1 MSQEVYQYGQGKVE
15 IAPIVDGV
23 IGAWRWL
30 GDVSAMTLAIEEA
43 KFSHNESYSGEKSEV
58 REIVTGVTCNGSITL
73 QSLSAENVAQ
83 FTRGTNTEK
92 AAGTVSEE
100 PLGTVAA
107 GDVLVLDDFGLSN
120 IVVIDSTG
128 TPATI
133 DPSHYEYDGYNELT
147 FNSLPDPAPTM
158 PLKVSYSHTAYKR
171 VALLNG
177 QKAEIALR
185 YKGINLAE
193 GNKKQYV
200 EFYKVSPGLLQNLE
214 LINNGQQL
222 AQSPVSFKPLRDTSK
237 PADGELGKF
246 AQVVTVDY

>member
-158 PLKVSYSHTAYKR
+158 PLKMA
-171 VALLNG
+171 G
-177 QKAEIALR
+177 
-185 YKGINLAE
+185 
-193 GNKKQYV
+193 
-200 EFYKVSPGLLQNLE
+200 
-214 LINNGQQL
+214 
-222 AQSPVSFKPLRDTSK
+222 
-237 PADGELGKF
+237 
-246 AQVVTVDY
+246 

>member
-1 MSQEVYQYGQGKVE
+1 
-15 IAPIVDGV
+15 
-23 IGAWRWL
+23 
-30 GDVSAMTLAIEEA
+30 
-43 KFSHNESYSGEKSEV
+43 
-58 REIVTGVTCNGSITL
+58 
-73 QSLSAENVAQ
+73 
-83 FTRGTNTEK
+83 
-92 AAGTVSEE
+92 
-100 PLGTVAA
+100 
-107 GDVLVLDDFGLSN
+107 
-120 IVVIDSTG
+120 
-128 TPATI
+128 
-133 DPSHYEYDGYNELT
+133 
-147 FNSLPDPAPTM
+147 M

-237 PADGELGKF
+237 PADGELGQF